1 MIIGLTGN
9 RYFIINEHK
18 SVSENSLEMKK
29 TFALLLILIST
40 YAFTACEFGDDID
53 VGNAYNFKVISAKG
67 SFTGYYI
74 ENGGKM
80 NIFNSETLDGTY
92 HSFEKNLSSP
102 ESVYISATGSD
113 SGTTSISILVFADN
127 KLVSDKTVN
136 QIDSEVITA
145 ILHHTFTK

>member
-1 MIIGLTGN
+1 
-9 RYFIINEHK
+9 
-18 SVSENSLEMKK
+18 MKK
-29 TFALLLILIST
+29 IFTLLILLFVT
-40 YAFTACEFGDDID
+40 LPFTACELGDDGG
-53 VGNAYNFKVISAKG
+53 VGDTYNFKVISAQG

-113 SGTTSISILVFADN
+113 SGTTSISILIFAEN
-127 KLVSDKTVN
+127 KLVADETKN
-136 QIDSEVITA
+136 QKEIEVITV
-145 ILHHTFTK
+145 ILNHAFSN